1 MNGVFTDATPGNE
14 NDFVDAT
21 PLSEKGFCVDV
32 VLGSWTESYIG
43 MIPGNDLA
51 SGVSQIN

>member
-1 MNGVFTDATPGNE
+1 MSSVFAVLAFGNE